1 MAMMLTG
8 RVLLVCALCVLW
20 CGAGCG
26 VAMES
31 SLPGATTVQSAWPED
46 LFLMWHELL
55 KNECRAKIKDGNFDE
70 LAVNCCVHNA
80 MKDLC
85 YDVYGKTVME
95 NKDLKVEGICKEYAG
110 EPNRADECPKQQQN
124 PLPDAEATV
133 GLSVPEVPG
142 KEGNLRTPSKEE
154 PTAPTAAP
162 PGASTAKPTD
172 PPPSLPVEGQPDGAD
187 DMPAPNSEETSES
200 MKPTKDLAE
209 EEIVTTADTKQNEA
223 SNGQT
228 EATKKTPPEAGD
240 DDDNET
246 NKGTGEDIP
255 NNAPASDV
263 AGTEENQDKNKN
275 NKPKETPVEVAG
287 IKTATVTSGD
297 SDGSTAISH
306 TTSPLLLLLAV
317 ACAVAAAVLA
327 A

>member
-1 MAMMLTG
+1 MAMMMTG

-20 CGAGCG
+20 CGAAA
-26 VAMES
+26 VAS

-46 LFLMWHELL
+46 LFLKWHELL
-55 KNECRAKIKDGNFDE
+55 KNECKAKFKDGNFDE
-70 LAVNCCVHNA
+70 SAVNCCVHNA

-110 EPNRADECPKQQQN
+110 KPDDVANCPKPQTS
-124 PLPDAEATV
+124 LSSAAVTSV
-133 GLSVPEVPG
+133 KVSVPEVPG
-142 KEGNLRTPSKEE
+142 REGNLRKPSEEE
-154 PTAPTAAP
+154 PTASAAAP

-187 DMPAPNSEETSES
+187 DMPVPNSEETSES

-209 EEIVTTADTKQNEA
+209 EDTVTTADTKQNEP

-228 EATKKTPPEAGD
+228 EATKKTPPEASD
-240 DDDNET
+240 DGDNET
-246 NKGTGEDIP
+246 NKGTGEDTP
-255 NNAPASDV
+255 NNAPESDV
-263 AGTEENQDKNKN
+263 AGTEENQDKNKDN
-275 NKPKETPVEVAG
+275 NPKETPVEVAG
-287 IKTATVTSGD
+287 MKTATVTSGD
-297 SDGSTAISH
+297 SDGSTAVSH
-306 TTSPLLLLLAV
+306 TTSPLLLLLVV
-317 ACAVAAAVLA
+317 ACAAAAAVVA